1 MRCRD
6 TFPLSIV
13 IGCGTATRASRF
25 GLALTCPELICR
37 PSSHR
42 ARRGA
47 ISKRH
52 PESPIYGWSSTK
64 TSGQRRRTSAAVRVK
79 QTVLRRGLGR
89 KRNANRSARPK
100 GGVDLEPVVGFES
113 HADRECCRRKAF

>member
-25 GLALTCPELICR
+25 GLALTRPELICR

-64 TSGQRRRTSAAVRVK
+64 TSGQRRRPSAAVRAK
-79 QTVLRRGLGR
+79 PTVFREDLGHRR
-89 KRNANRSARPK
+89 KENRSASPN
-100 GGVDLEPVVGFES
+100 G
-113 HADRECCRRKAF
+113 ATM